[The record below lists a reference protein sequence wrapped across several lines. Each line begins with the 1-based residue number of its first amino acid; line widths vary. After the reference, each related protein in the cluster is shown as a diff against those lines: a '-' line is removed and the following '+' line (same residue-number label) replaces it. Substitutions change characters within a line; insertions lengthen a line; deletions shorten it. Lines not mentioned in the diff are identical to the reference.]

1 MILDYRFHSRT
12 LELVPKM
19 TITNAHGEG
28 DEDKDELGFAMQRI
42 QFSQNRLDHA
52 ILLSF
57 DWYCRSLKEV
67 TDEKYELL
75 VS

>member
-19 TITNAHGEG
+19 TSTNAHGEG

-42 QFSQNRLDHA
+42 QFS
-52 ILLSF
+52 
-57 DWYCRSLKEV
+57 
-67 TDEKYELL
+67 
-75 VS
+75 